1 MEFNIKQ
8 KINDFSALLTNKYY
22 REFILLFVKY
32 GKKPRYE
39 KGTIRFL
46 DFEIDVHDYLSFIF
60 QYKEIFVKKAYAFA
74 TNKNEPI
81 IFDCGANIGTSCLY
95 FKKIFPYAKIKAFE
109 ADPNLAATL
118 KINLSKNSAEDVE
131 VIPKAVWINND
142 GVLFGPDGADGGS
155 MFNEKNKNRI
165 DSIRLKDFLEK
176 ESEVDMLKMDIE
188 GAEVDVLSDCSGS
201 LENVRNIYVEYHRWR
216 LQPFRLDE
224 LLTVLTKEGFSYYL
238 EPLSK
243 ILTPLAASNN
253 LKNSDLQFNIY
264 ASK

>member
-1 MEFNIKQ
+1 MEYNIKQ
-8 KINDFSALLTNKYY
+8 KLNDFSSGLTNKYY
-22 REFILLFVKY
+22 REFIRLHLKY

-46 DFEIDVHDYLSFIF
+46 DFEINVHDYLSFIF
-60 QYKEIFVKKAYAFA
+60 QYKEIFVKKAYSFA
-74 TNKNEPI
+74 TSKNEPVI
-81 IFDCGANIGTSCLY
+81 YDCGANIGISCLY
-95 FKKIFPYAKIKAFE
+95 FKNNFPNAKVKAFE
-109 ADPNLAATL
+109 ADPDLAVTL
-118 KINLSKNSAEDVE
+118 KKNLFKNSAGDIEI
-131 VIPKAVWINND
+131 IPKAVWINND
-142 GVLFGPDGADGGS
+142 GVLFGSDGADGGS
-155 MFNEKNKNRI
+155 MFNEKNKNKI

-201 LENVRNIYVEYHRWR
+201 LENVRNIYVEYHRWK

-243 ILTPLAASNN
+243 ISAPLAASNN